1 MIRTQIQLT
10 EKQTQLLKEL
20 ASQENVSMAELIR
33 QAVDYWLQSVKPL
46 TRAEQRRRALE
57 IVGQFRS
64 GQTDISERH
73 DEYLVE
79 AYSQW

>member
-10 EKQTQLLKEL
+10 EQQAQLLKEL
-20 ASQENVSMAELIR
+20 AGQENVSMAELIR
-33 QAVDYWLQSVKPL
+33 QAVDYWLQSVKPVS
-46 TRAEQRRRALE
+46 RAEQRRRALE